1 MAMKEPQPTA
11 QTPPNS
17 AALHDAHATFVDAKT
32 AYASDNPGAAI
43 DPLRSVLIMDPGHLD
58 AILILAGAF
67 ARTGA
72 TGPANSWFNKVNK
85 LEVDESR
92 HWRMHASILIKARQL
107 TTAHQLSRKI
117 LVTSPADV
125 SGMKTLARVHSM
137 WGHNGAVTHVLRR
150 LHGIEPNDPGIAT
163 GLARAAM
170 TSGPLEEAERLCRRA
185 LHLAE
190 ANAERSFD
198 LGRVLRALGKLEEA
212 DIDLDRATSLDPAL
226 SIPRAIVRGTAIED
240 DFRVTMDDL

>member
-1 MAMKEPQPTA
+1 MKELQPTSKKSD
-11 QTPPNS
+11 NS
-17 AALHDAHATFVDAKT
+17 AASYNAHAAFADAKA
-32 AYASDNPGAAI
+32 AYASDDPGAAI
-43 DPLRSVLIMDPGHLD
+43 DPLRSVLIMDPGRLD
-58 AILILAGAF
+58 ATLVLAGAF

-85 LEVDESR
+85 LETDESR
-92 HWRMHASILIKARQL
+92 HWRMHASVLIKARQL
-107 TTAHQLSRKI
+107 TMAHQLSRKI
-117 LVTSPADV
+117 LATSPADV

-137 WGHNGAVTHVLRR
+137 WGHNEAVTHVLLR

-163 GLARAAM
+163 GLARSAM
-170 TSGPLEEAERLCRRA
+170 SNGPLEDAERLCRRA

-190 ANAERSFD
+190 SKAERSFD

-212 DIDLDRATSLDPAL
+212 DIYLDRAASLDPAL